1 MELDNEKM
9 QRLRREADFL
19 FEKYPEHTLIL
30 LHTKH
35 KNTVKLEKQKYL
47 ITNSTKL
54 QDFLNALISKLNIDR
69 NHVLYFKINNKVI
82 YDTSKTVKEI
92 YKEYN
97 DQNIFMVIEIC
108 RYTKYIRKAL
118 SLLTLNMI

>member
-69 NHVLYFKINNKVI
+69 NHVLYFKINNK
-82 YDTSKTVKEI
+82 
-92 YKEYN
+92 
-97 DQNIFMVIEIC
+97 
-108 RYTKYIRKAL
+108 
-118 SLLTLNMI
+118 

>member
-35 KNTVKLEKQKYL
+35 KNTVKLEKQKYFT
-47 ITNSTKL
+47 INSLRFNLYALTFIPVDDL
-54 QDFLNALISKLNIDR
+54 LHCAELVFLS
-69 NHVLYFKINNKVI
+69 
-82 YDTSKTVKEI
+82 
-92 YKEYN
+92 
-97 DQNIFMVIEIC
+97 
-108 RYTKYIRKAL
+108 
-118 SLLTLNMI
+118 